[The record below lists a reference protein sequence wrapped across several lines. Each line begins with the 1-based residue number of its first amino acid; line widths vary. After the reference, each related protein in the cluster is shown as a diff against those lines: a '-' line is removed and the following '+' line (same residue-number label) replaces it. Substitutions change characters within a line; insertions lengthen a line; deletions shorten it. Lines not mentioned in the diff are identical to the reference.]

1 MKIITISMGFNG
13 IKGEINVP
21 GEIPWEIVVVYF
33 VLALF
38 FVFYI
43 GKKYGGLKQFTTLDL
58 VYIAVGAA
66 LGVAWEF
73 YIGSYLG
80 RVLPSSPFIGVG
92 FWGRILII
100 LIFVGLVRKVGSG
113 MLSLLIYNILSDL
126 FHYGFGG
133 EPIFT
138 IYETLTYGL
147 FIDLM
152 IALTGGK
159 IFGIGLKPS
168 NNTNQPEEVVLKSLR
183 RRQTI
188 LAVVEGI
195 VLGILF
201 AIPDPIFYLAFFR
214 PFLYGA
220 IVNWQTVTF
229 DLIAFIPGDVIITII
244 AGLLAL
250 RVSRAVGQ

>member
-1 MKIITISMGFNG
+1 
-13 IKGEINVP
+13 
-21 GEIPWEIVVVYF
+21 
-33 VLALF
+33 
-38 FVFYI
+38 
-43 GKKYGGLKQFTTLDL
+43 
-58 VYIAVGAA
+58 
-66 LGVAWEF
+66 
-73 YIGSYLG
+73 
-80 RVLPSSPFIGVG
+80 
-92 FWGRILII
+92 
-100 LIFVGLVRKVGSG
+100 LVRKVGSG

-168 NNTNQPEEVVLKSLR
+168 NNTNQPEEIVLKSLR